1 MDSIGWIW
9 LSAIIAG
16 VAGWI
21 GGWLL
26 GRHSNSGQRKSLAL
40 QESLN
45 ASEQRL
51 QDYKREVQDHFVQ
64 TADAI
69 KQMNDSYQSL
79 HQRLASGAS
88 ALCGDM
94 EDGPLLDKPSGRRAD
109 DPEAGPQE
117 ELPLEPPLDYAPKKG
132 PADKGVL
139 NEDFGLEKVRA
150 SNE

>member
-1 MDSIGWIW
+1 MASIEWIW
-9 LSAIIAG
+9 LTAIIAG
-16 VAGWI
+16 IAGWL

-26 GRHSNSGQRKSLAL
+26 GRRSTDGQRKSLAL

-51 QDYKREVQDHFVQ
+51 QDYKREVQEHFVQ

-69 KQMNDSYQSL
+69 TQMNESYQSL
-79 HQRLASGAS
+79 HQRLANGAS

-94 EDGPLLDKPSGRRAD
+94 EDNPLLEKVSGRRAD
-109 DPEAGPQE
+109 DPEADTQE
-117 ELPLEPPLDYAPKKG
+117 QLPLEPPLDYAPKKD

-150 SNE
+150 

>member
-1 MDSIGWIW
+1 MESNEWIW
-9 LSAIIAG
+9 LTAIIAAI
-16 VAGWI
+16 AGWI

-26 GRHSNSGQRKSLAL
+26 GRRSTAGQRKSLVL

-51 QDYKREVQDHFVQ
+51 QDYKREVQEHFVQ

-88 ALCGDM
+88 ALCSDM
-94 EDGPLLDKPSGRRAD
+94 EDSPLLEKQSGRRAD
-109 DPEAGPQE
+109 DPESDRQE
-117 ELPLEPPLDYAPKKG
+117 QPPLEPPLDYAPRKD

>member
-1 MDSIGWIW
+1 MESIEWIW
-9 LSAIIAG
+9 LTAIIAG
-16 VAGWI
+16 IAGWV

-26 GRHSNSGQRKSLAL
+26 GRRSNAGQRKSLAL

-51 QDYKREVQDHFVQ
+51 QDYKKEVQGHFAQ
-64 TADAI
+64 TADAFNE
-69 KQMNDSYQSL
+69 MNDSYQRL
-79 HQRLASGAS
+79 HQQLASGAS
-88 ALCGDM
+88 TLCADIP
-94 EDGPLLDKPSGRRAD
+94 DGPLLEKLSVSPAD
-109 DPEAGPQE
+109 APESDPQE
-117 ELPLEPPLDYAPKKG
+117 QLPLEPPLDYAPKKG